1 MFAFF
6 LISILFLPVIIGL
19 AIYGWNR
26 NVNENGYAESP
37 SPVKYLITIVV
48 VDVLLGLVF
57 TWIALNATIPNGK
70 CEIREGKYC
79 IVDSTMYCN
88 GDENQVFTLFLEDRD
103 RTVSSTDMC
112 SLCRKWYINHYNK
125 NDLETIQNV
134 ENILCGWIP

>member
-57 TWIALNATIPNGK
+57 TWIALNATIPNGT

-88 GDENQVFTLFLEDRD
+88 GDENQVFTLFL
-103 RTVSSTDMC
+103 
-112 SLCRKWYINHYNK
+112 
-125 NDLETIQNV
+125 
-134 ENILCGWIP
+134 